1 MVDVSVLVAGGV
13 LLVGVVILLA
23 LRGRRRDIVATA
35 ESAVTTGST
44 PVIPTAEPD
53 SAATLAATE
62 AVGDAM
68 IDAGFSGTT
77 VRRAL
82 EDIASVNGLPSS
94 QVLVFPTALLVS
106 ARGEGQHR
114 TGAITSGE
122 GRLLLSQVDEL
133 QRTVDAARKG
143 VLDPASTVRRISEIR
158 AMTPPYG
165 PVLRV
170 VGYVVLCAGLAVL
183 LVPVIWSF

>member
-35 ESAVTTGST
+35 ESAATTGST
-44 PVIPTAEPD
+44 PVIRTGEPD

-68 IDAGFSGTT
+68 IDAGFSGVT

-82 EDIASVNGLPSS
+82 EDIAEVNGLPSS
-94 QVLVFPTALLVS
+94 QILVFPTALLVS
-106 ARGEGQHR
+106 ARGR
-114 TGAITSGE
+114 
-122 GRLLLSQVDEL
+122 
-133 QRTVDAARKG
+133 
-143 VLDPASTVRRISEIR
+143 ASTAPARSRAASGACCSPRSTSCNAPSTRPGRACSTPSRRSAASAR
-158 AMTPPYG
+158 SA
-165 PVLRV
+165 R
-170 VGYVVLCAGLAVL
+170 
-183 LVPVIWSF
+183 